1 MPERMHRTQVLF
13 PEAEYRRLREV
24 AREEGRSLGSVVR
37 EAVAK
42 YRTGTSRERRIAAA
56 KRLLEMDVPASD
68 WPQMEEE
75 IIRGFLADE

>member
-1 MPERMHRTQVLF
+1 MHRTQILF
-13 PEAEYRRLREV
+13 PEEEYRRLREV
-24 AREEGRSLGSVVR
+24 AQEEGRSVGALVR

-42 YRTGTSRERRIAAA
+42 HYPGPSRERRIAAV
-56 KRLLEMDVPASD
+56 KRMLEMDVPAPD